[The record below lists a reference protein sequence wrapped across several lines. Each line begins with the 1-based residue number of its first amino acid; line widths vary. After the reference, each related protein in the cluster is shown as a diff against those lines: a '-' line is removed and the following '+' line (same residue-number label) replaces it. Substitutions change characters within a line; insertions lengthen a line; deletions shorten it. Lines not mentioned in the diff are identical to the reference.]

1 MKYILVIN
9 KDRKGL
15 VAQIS
20 ELLGQHN
27 INIDSIH
34 ANSEGG
40 FAKIRLFTPDNTM
53 ALSILNE
60 SGFKAVPDENI
71 LVRIEDTPGAL
82 GRISRT
88 LSENDIDIRAITMIE
103 QNLGSNIVAI
113 VTDQDERA
121 RTILQDSLV
130 T

>member
-1 MKYILVIN
+1 MKYIMVIN

-15 VAQIS
+15 VAEIS
-20 ELLGQHN
+20 ELLGQHK
-27 INIDSIH
+27 INIDSIN

-40 FAKIRLFTPDNTM
+40 FAQIRLFTPDNDRV
-53 ALSILNE
+53 LSILNE
-60 SGFKAVPDENI
+60 SGFKAVSDENI
-71 LVRIEDTPGAL
+71 LMRIEDTPGAL

-103 QNLGSNIVAI
+103 QNQGSNIVAI

-121 RTILQDSLV
+121 RKILKDALV
-130 T
+130 K